1 MLEAVIIGSGRSTP
15 GRVSMRRRILRL
27 RRFNWR
33 RTLAFTRKTSW
44 VGTIGRVKSLDCS
57 PKPGGFRAS
66 APQSAWGDAWLRT
79 RSPGWEV
86 SRDED
91 HQKGRGETGQASHPA
106 GTPAAQ
112 PGL

>member
-15 GRVSMRRRILRL
+15 GRFSMRRRILRL

-79 RSPGWEV
+79 SRFRCRREGVELAVVERVVHGRVLETLSPG
-86 SRDED
+86 
-91 HQKGRGETGQASHPA
+91 G
-106 GTPAAQ
+106 
-112 PGL
+112 